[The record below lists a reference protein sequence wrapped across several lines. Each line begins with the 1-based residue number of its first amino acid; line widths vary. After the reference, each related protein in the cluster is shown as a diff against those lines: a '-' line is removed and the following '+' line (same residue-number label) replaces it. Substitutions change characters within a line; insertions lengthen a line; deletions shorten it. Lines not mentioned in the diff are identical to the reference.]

1 MALLP
6 TNPRD
11 RNLVLV
17 ALLAIGGLAVYQQLV
32 WTPKNEELNT
42 LAAHVDTLDSL
53 NRDAKKAVAQGS
65 ATKMKA
71 EADSYARQLAVLR
84 RLVPTANEV
93 PALLD
98 GVSNAARLAGLEVSD
113 VAPDGVIAGDRF
125 DTYRYKIGVTGPY
138 HKVAEF
144 LANVGSLQRIVAP
157 INVGLA
163 PTTRNTERKPK
174 KNEQFLDAKLGLQTY
189 VVHSDSTLP
198 PGGTGGAQ

>member
-6 TNPRD
+6 SNARD
-11 RNLVLV
+11 RNMVLI

-32 WTPKNEELNT
+32 WSPKNEELNT

-53 NRDAKKAVAQGS
+53 NREAKKDVAQGS
-65 ATKMKA
+65 ATRMKA
-71 EADSYARQLAVLR
+71 EAESYGRQLGVLR

-98 GVSNAARLAGLEVSD
+98 GVSNAARRAGLEVSD
-113 VAPDGVIAGDRF
+113 VAPDGVIPGDRF

-138 HKVAEF
+138 QKVAEF
-144 LANVGSLQRIVAP
+144 LTNVGSLQRIVAP

-163 PTTRNTERKPK
+163 PTTRITERKPK
-174 KNEQFLDAKLGLQTY
+174 KNEQFLDAKLGIQTY
-189 VVHSDSTLP
+189 VAHNDSTMAP
-198 PGGTGGAQ
+198 AGPGGAP